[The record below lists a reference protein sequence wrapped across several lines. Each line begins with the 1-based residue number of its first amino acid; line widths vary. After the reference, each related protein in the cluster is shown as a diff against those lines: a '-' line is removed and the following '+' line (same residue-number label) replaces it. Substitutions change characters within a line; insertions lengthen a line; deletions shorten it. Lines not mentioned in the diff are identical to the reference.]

1 MSDKV
6 IAYKPFFFKEIN
18 TTEKE
23 EETRDRIFNLDEFHT
38 IQRNGN
44 SISATTYNG
53 KDRKLIYI
61 AQCNNEDGARWVMD
75 CIMRRQTTTEDEVIS
90 VEQNGYSDTPTFA

>member
-18 TTEKE
+18 TREKE
-23 EETRDRIFNLDEFHT
+23 GKTRDRIFNLDEFHT

-44 SISATTYNG
+44 SVSATTYNG
-53 KDRKLIYI
+53 EDQKLVYI
-61 AQCNNEDGARWVMD
+61 AHCNNEDGARWVMD
-75 CIMRRQTTTEDEVIS
+75 CVMRRQTTTEESVLS
-90 VEQNGYSDTPTFA
+90 VEENGYDDTQAYF